1 MENKNFPERKASEA
15 EVLTVYYELKRWRP
29 RGFLVV
35 YSDRSDGDHDL
46 VAIVD
51 TCDGDEDR
59 LRIVRA
65 VIRAVRSDCIIVAE
79 RDAEAVQIL
88 EDGARRALSLSEW
101 RFLFRTYRKEQA
113 RSLARNTVP
122 RCSKRY
128 RELFARAFGD

>member
-1 MENKNFPERKASEA
+1 MNAPQKPSEA

-29 RGFLVV
+29 WGFLVV

-51 TCDGDEDR
+51 SSDCDEDR

-65 VIRAVRSDCIIVAE
+65 VIRASRSDCIIVAE
-79 RDAEAVQIL
+79 RDADAVQIL
-88 EDGARRALSLSEW
+88 EDGAKRALTIPEW
-101 RFLFRTYRKEQA
+101 RFLFRTYQREQS
-113 RSLARNTVP
+113 RSLARNTLP
-122 RCSKRY
+122 RFSKRY